1 MWAMEYALL
10 GDALQKLPMDG
21 RLLNAQLAVGMRVT
35 SGEELESEQNKLVE
49 RGVRNGVGESR
60 NGHV

>member
-21 RLLNAQLAVGMRVT
+21 RLLKLAVGMRVT

-60 NGHV
+60 SGHA

>member
-10 GDALQKLPMDG
+10 GDALQK
-21 RLLNAQLAVGMRVT
+21 LAVGMRVT

-60 NGHV
+60 SGHA